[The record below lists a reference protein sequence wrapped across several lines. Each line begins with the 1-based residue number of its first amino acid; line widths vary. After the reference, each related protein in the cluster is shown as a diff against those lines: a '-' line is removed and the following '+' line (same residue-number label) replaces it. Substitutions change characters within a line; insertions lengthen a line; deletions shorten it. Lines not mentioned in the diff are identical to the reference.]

1 VFYVFDL
8 PASTKTFEKR
18 TSDLANVTNYIYNQ
32 FKKNGLSCP
41 VYYIE
46 QRQMTSSEILKRY
59 KQAMNQGLEGIVLTN
74 PSSKYTR
81 ESSLDRVKLKS
92 RLDAE
97 GTLVSF
103 NIKDGEMKSMVL
115 SYNNVTFNL
124 GIGFKHKEKQNY
136 LNYFKVGDLIK
147 FSYMSLGPHGRPR
160 EARFLSIRNRA
171 DMR

>member
-1 VFYVFDL
+1 MKLVFH
-8 PASTKTFEKR
+8 KC
-18 TSDLANVTNYIYNQ
+18 
-32 FKKNGLSCP
+32 LSCP

-46 QRQMTSSEILKRY
+46 QRQMTSSQILKRY

-115 SYNNVTFNL
+115 SYNKAVLRRSSERCSSPLVLSAPVKT
-124 GIGFKHKEKQNY
+124 
-136 LNYFKVGDLIK
+136 
-147 FSYMSLGPHGRPR
+147 
-160 EARFLSIRNRA
+160 FLSLPAFR
-171 DMR
+171 